1 MAYKH
6 IYGPVPSRRLGIS
19 LGVDLFET
27 KTCNFNCVYCE
38 CGKNSR
44 YVYERGHFVS
54 PEEILSEIE
63 DFLANHP
70 TPQSLTFS
78 GSGEPTLSLDIGFLL
93 KELSRRYPA
102 IRLTVLTNGSLLWDR
117 DVQQDLLPAH
127 LVVPSLDAVTEEA
140 YLKIDR
146 PYKIYPLP
154 KVIDGI
160 GEFSHR
166 FRKQE
171 GREIWL
177 EVFIVP
183 GVNDDESHTR
193 QLASVIQEIG
203 CDRVQLNTLD
213 RPPAEEWVKSASE
226 EVLRHIRETLV
237 RQGVKIPI
245 DILKRYNVR
254 SELTRYHQDVESAIR
269 EALSRRPMRLYELSL
284 MVGAEVEE
292 ITPYLDILQ
301 REGKVKAI
309 IQEGEIFYHMVK

>member
-19 LGVDLFET
+19 LGVDLFTT

-44 YVYERGHFVS
+44 YVYERGHFV
-54 PEEILSEIE
+54 PPQEILFEIE
-63 DFLANHP
+63 DFLVHHP
-70 TPQSLTFS
+70 APQSLTFS

-93 KELSRRYPA
+93 KELAFRYPS

-146 PYKIYPLP
+146 PYKMYSLQ
-154 KVIDGI
+154 KVIHGI
-160 GEFSHR
+160 GEFSQR

-177 EVFIVP
+177 EVFIIP
-183 GVNDDESHTR
+183 GVNDDDSHTR
-193 QLASVIQEIG
+193 ELASVIQEIG

-213 RPPAEEWVKSASE
+213 RPPAEGWVKPASE
-226 EVLRHIRETLV
+226 EMLRHIREVLV
-237 RQGVKIPI
+237 QHGVKIPI

-254 SELTRYHQDVESAIR
+254 SELTRYHQDIESAIL
-269 EALSRRPMRLYELSL
+269 EALSRRPMRLYELIL
-284 MVGAEVEE
+284 VVGVEEEE
-292 ITPYLDILQ
+292 ITPYLDILK
-301 REGKVKAI
+301 RENKVKTI
-309 IQEGEIFYHMVK
+309 IQQGEIFYQILK